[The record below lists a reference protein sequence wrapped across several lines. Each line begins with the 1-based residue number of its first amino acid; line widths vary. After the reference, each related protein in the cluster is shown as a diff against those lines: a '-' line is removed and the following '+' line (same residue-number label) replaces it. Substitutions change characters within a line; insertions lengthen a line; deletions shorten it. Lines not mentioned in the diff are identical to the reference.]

1 MFKEMISLALWIT
14 LSLKKI
20 RICSNFSFVK
30 FASYSP
36 LYAEGSKPISQGTPP
51 RPCFFRTM
59 FCGNLPVLVR

>member
-36 LYAEGSKPISQGTPP
+36 LYAEGLPKKKQTIFYH
-51 RPCFFRTM
+51 CVFFV
-59 FCGNLPVLVR
+59 PDYI